1 LSNDSTRY
9 QFQSNGQ
16 NGAFLMLYPDQAAAG
31 LYVEKQGFLPKI
43 YNVDRDSIKNVKDL
57 KVELIPIAS
66 GEEFVFENV
75 FFDFDSFELKQESLS
90 SLRRLHRFLQE
101 NSKVS
106 ILITGHTDNLGSDEY
121 NLKLSLQRAQSVQD
135 YLVKEGVKLDRIK
148 VAGKGFREPML
159 PNSNASNQAK
169 NRRITVSVQ

>member
-1 LSNDSTRY
+1 M
-9 QFQSNGQ
+9 F
-16 NGAFLMLYPDQAAAG
+16 
-31 LYVEKQGFLPKI
+31 I
-43 YNVDRDSIKNVKDL
+43 L
-57 KVELIPIAS
+57 KLEM
-66 GEEFVFENV
+66 FVFICFENV

-90 SLRRLHRFLQE
+90 SLRRLHRFLRE
-101 NSKVS
+101 NSKVF

-135 YLVKEGVKLDRIK
+135 YLVKEGVKSDRIK

>member
-1 LSNDSTRY
+1 
-9 QFQSNGQ
+9 
-16 NGAFLMLYPDQAAAG
+16 
-31 LYVEKQGFLPKI
+31 
-43 YNVDRDSIKNVKDL
+43 L
-57 KVELIPIAS
+57 KVELVPIAS

-90 SLRRLHRFLQE
+90 SLRRLNRFLRE

-121 NLKLSLQRAQSVQD
+121 NLKLSLQRAQSVQN
-135 YLVKEGVKLDRIK
+135 YLVKEGVKPDRIK

>member
-1 LSNDSTRY
+1 L
-9 QFQSNGQ
+9 
-16 NGAFLMLYPDQAAAG
+16 
-31 LYVEKQGFLPKI
+31 V
-43 YNVDRDSIKNVKDL
+43 
-57 KVELIPIAS
+57 PIAS

-121 NLKLSLQRAQSVQD
+121 NLKLSLQRAQSVHN
-135 YLVKEGVKLDRIK
+135 YLVKEGVNPNRIT
-148 VAGKGFREPML
+148 VAGKGFREPMV
-159 PNSNASNQAK
+159 PNSNPDNQAK
-169 NRRITVSVQ
+169 NRRITVTVQ